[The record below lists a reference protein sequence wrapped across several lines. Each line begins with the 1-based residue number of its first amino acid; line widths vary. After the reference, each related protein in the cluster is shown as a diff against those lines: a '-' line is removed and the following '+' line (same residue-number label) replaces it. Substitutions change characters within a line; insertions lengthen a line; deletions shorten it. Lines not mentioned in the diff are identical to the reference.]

1 MLADPL
7 TGAARAA
14 AGQADA
20 ALPVA
25 DAAAAAL
32 GLSAGTAGADQ
43 VPTGA
48 VHDLLAGLAEI
59 DLTVARVVE
68 PHLDALL
75 ILHEAGIPA
84 GPGRWGVYAAEAP
97 GAVLTASRTGA
108 GWQLD
113 GTKAWCSLAGLLD
126 RALVTARTDEGPR
139 LFAVEL
145 ASAGV
150 TVADPGDWAA
160 YGLSTVVSTSVQFAA
175 VPAEPVGAALWYLRR
190 PGFAFGGIR
199 VAACWYG
206 GARAIRDHL
215 QAALAARA
223 EPDPIRQVSLGRA
236 DVACWAAALA
246 LEHAAAAIDS
256 GRPAEPQAGDP
267 PAADAAE
274 LLAARTRAV
283 VADAVEA
290 VLRES
295 GHALGPAPLAFDAE
309 HARRVADL
317 QLYVRQH
324 HAERDLAAL
333 AGLLGGGR

>member
-1 MLADPL
+1 MLDSAL
-7 TGAARAA
+7 SAA
-14 AGQADA
+14 AEAACGDA
-20 ALPVA
+20 AAALTVA
-25 DAAAAAL
+25 DAAAESL
-32 GLSAGTAGADQ
+32 SSQPGGSAGSGIASASQ
-43 VPTGA
+43 LNE
-48 VHDLLAGLAEI
+48 LLAGLAEI

-68 PHLDALL
+68 PHLDALV
-75 ILHEAGIPA
+75 ILAEAGVAPE
-84 GPGRWGVYAAEAP
+84 PGRWGVYAAEAP
-97 GAVLTASRTGA
+97 GVLLAAEQTAS

-113 GTKAWCSLAGLLD
+113 GAKAWCSLAGLLD
-126 RALVTARTDEGPR
+126 RALVTARTPQGPR

-145 ASAGV
+145 RSAGV
-150 TVADPGDWAA
+150 TVEDPRGWAA
-160 YGLSTVVSTSVQFAA
+160 RGLSTVVSTSVRFAA
-175 VPAEPVGAALWYLRR
+175 VAAVPVGEASWYLRR

-206 GARAIRDHL
+206 AARAICDHL
-215 QAALAARA
+215 RQALAARS

-236 DVACWAAALA
+236 DVACWSAALA

-256 GRPAEPQAGDP
+256 GRAGVE
-267 PAADAAE
+267 AAA

-295 GHALGPAPLAFDAE
+295 GHALGPAPLAFDEA

-333 AGLLGGGR
+333 AGLLDGSR

>member
-1 MLADPL
+1 MLASPL
-7 TGAARAA
+7 ATAARAA
-14 AGQADA
+14 GGHAAA

-32 GLSAGTAGADQ
+32 EDLAAGSGGGAPPRGL
-43 VPTGA
+43 
-48 VHDLLAGLAEI
+48 HELLAGLAEI

-75 ILHEAGIPA
+75 ILREAGVAA

-97 GAVLTASRTGA
+97 DALLTASRVGTG
-108 GWQLD
+108 WRLD
-113 GTKAWCSLAGLLD
+113 GAKAWCSLAGLLD
-126 RALVTARTDEGPR
+126 RALVTARTPEGPR

-145 ASAGV
+145 RSAGV
-150 TVADPGDWAA
+150 TVANPQHWAA
-160 YGLSTVVSTSVQFAA
+160 RGLSTVVSTSVHFAA
-175 VPAEPVGAALWYLRR
+175 VAGEPVGAAGWYLRR

-206 GARAIRDHL
+206 GARAIRNHL
-215 QAALAARA
+215 RASLAARA

-236 DVACWAAALA
+236 DVACWSAALA
-246 LEHAAAAIDS
+246 LEHAATVIDTGRLAA
-256 GRPAEPQAGDP
+256 GG
-267 PAADAAE
+267 AD
-274 LLAARTRAV
+274 LLAARARAV
-283 VADAVEA
+283 VAEAVET
-290 VLRES
+290 VVRES
-295 GHALGPAPLAFDAE
+295 GHALGPVPLAFEEA

-333 AGLLGGGR
+333 ANLLDCGR

>member
-1 MLADPL
+1 MLASPL
-7 TGAARAA
+7 AEAARAA
-14 AGQADA
+14 GGQAAA

-32 GLSAGTAGADQ
+32 EGLAAGAGGR
-43 VPTGA
+43 PPAGGL
-48 VHDLLAGLAEI
+48 HELLAGLAEI

-75 ILHEAGIPA
+75 ILREAGVPP

-97 GAVLTASRTGA
+97 DAVLTATRVGA
-108 GWQLD
+108 GWRLD

-126 RALVTARTDEGPR
+126 RALATARTPDGPR

-145 ASAGV
+145 RSAGV
-150 TVADPGDWAA
+150 TVADPSRWAA
-160 YGLSTVVSTSVQFAA
+160 RGLSTVVSTSVHFTA
-175 VPAEPVGAALWYLRR
+175 VAGEPVGAVGWYLRR

-206 GARAIRDHL
+206 AARAIRDHL
-215 QAALAARA
+215 RAALAARA
-223 EPDPIRQVSLGRA
+223 GHDPIRQAALGRS
-236 DVACWAAALA
+236 DVACWSAGLA
-246 LEHAAAAIDS
+246 LQHAAAAID
-256 GRPAEPQAGDP
+256 GDRPVAAAG
-267 PAADAAE
+267 AA

-283 VADAVEA
+283 VADAVET

-295 GHALGPAPLAFDAE
+295 GHALGPAPLAFEEE

-333 AGLLGGGR
+333 AGLLDCDR